1 MDDETAEIELLEQN
15 LNKTR
20 QISQRMTSILSSFD
34 TRLVKLEKSILPL
47 YNSTQVLT
55 RRANNIESALQKID
69 EIASYHEGVA
79 AEEAAILRGPQPN
92 QLSAYTEV
100 LERMNVSVAFNST
113 DSRDKARLVETGAK
127 KLIQLYTKLVAEGSS
142 GVPPGGAEFSSV
154 PFPASLMGT
163 LKPLVTFLR
172 TLPLPATHPSHPAAA
187 GIQSALKDAQKGYGD
202 MRGAWVRKCLETFG
216 KRVVDRAETIDGV
229 AAGREVGKW
238 TENMLAVADEE
249 YNLLLEL
256 APLTTPAA
264 ISTTYAALISPLTNL
279 FTSTLGSLG
288 SLIKRNL
295 NKNTFLALSAYS
307 SLTALQPRW
316 NGIMSRRADRRE
328 NELKEGLH
336 SIRASCLRSFPEF
349 LADIRLAG
357 LGGKSGE
364 VGTGLA
370 DFTLSS
376 VQYLERIPAVQD
388 AAASALLTLGDGNWR
403 MGEGK
408 QIGKTKSTDVDEQ
421 TVLEHFTY
429 DVVNATVQSLLSLSR
444 MNKRPA
450 FGAIFLLNNI
460 SYLRTHLLVRPRTD
474 VPAILSRP
482 AKEVLN
488 SNFRTAKAGYFD
500 ANFSPLLQTLIDEK
514 DKGKSATKEKF
525 TRFFDLLDEVT
536 ERHAMARVLQD
547 DPDGRATV
555 ADEAVKLVVPSLQRF
570 IQRNLGKEFSK
581 NPQKYIKM
589 SPEDVE
595 TLIKSFY
602 GGGGSSIPQSTQA
615 PEKLT
620 NVLLQ
625 QAGWGW

>member
-1 MDDETAEIELLEQN
+1 MDDETAEIEL
-15 LNKTR
+15 
-20 QISQRMTSILSSFD
+20 
-34 TRLVKLEKSILPL
+34 
-47 YNSTQVLT
+47 
-55 RRANNIESALQKID
+55 
-69 EIASYHEGVA
+69 
-79 AEEAAILRGPQPN
+79 
-92 QLSAYTEV
+92 
-100 LERMNVSVAFNST
+100 
-113 DSRDKARLVETGAK
+113 ARLVESGAK

-154 PFPASLMGT
+154 PFPASLMAT
-163 LKPLVTFLR
+163 LQPLVTFLR

-229 AAGREVGKW
+229 AAGTEVGKW
-238 TENMLAVADEE
+238 TENMLTVADVRLSSHMEFHITTDHVVIQEE
-249 YNLLLEL
+249 YNLLLDL

-264 ISTTYAALISPLTNL
+264 VSTTYATLISPLTNL

-307 SLTALQPRW
+307 SLTPLQPRW
-316 NGIMSRRADRRE
+316 NDIMSRRADRRE

-357 LGGKSGE
+357 LGKGGE

-370 DFTLSS
+370 DFTIST

-388 AAASALLTLGDGNWR
+388 AAASALLTLGDGNWK
-403 MGEGK
+403 MGEGT
-408 QIGKTKSTDVDEQ
+408 QIGKTKAAEVDEQ
-421 TVLEHFTY
+421 TVLQHFTH
-429 DVVNATVQSLLSLSR
+429 DVVNATVQSLLTLSR
-444 MNKRPA
+444 TNKRPA

-460 SYLRTHLLVRPRTD
+460 SYLRTQVLVRPRTD

-482 AKEVLN
+482 SQELLN

-500 ANFSPLLQTLIDEK
+500 ANFSPLLQTLVDEK
-514 DKGKSATKEKF
+514 DKGKSAVKEKF

-536 ERHAMARVLQD
+536 ERHAVARVLTD

-589 SPEDVE
+589 PPEEVE
-595 TLIKSFY
+595 ALIKGFY
-602 GGGGSSIPQSTQA
+602 SGGSGGSAPTVPA
-615 PEKLT
+615 PEKVT
-620 NVLLQ
+620 NTLLQ